1 MSAVRAKNKKHDFIR
16 RSTGE
21 KVFDVVNVLIM
32 AALLIFFLYPVLNV
46 VSISLSNEYEVLASN
61 VTFYP

>member
-46 VSISLSNEYEVLASN
+46 VSISLSNV
-61 VTFYP
+61 